1 MANLNAYLTFNGK
14 CKEAMEFYKEC
25 LGGELQI
32 MMMGESPMAST
43 LPPEAKNNVMHSL
56 LASGNIRLMASD
68 MMQSTETIQ
77 GNTVSLCIV
86 GEDKGEIEKIFSKLS
101 EGGKI
106 GNPLKEEFFGTYG
119 DLTDKYGFRWMF
131 QFGAGQR

>member
-43 LPPEAKNNVMHSL
+43 VPPEAKNNVMHSL